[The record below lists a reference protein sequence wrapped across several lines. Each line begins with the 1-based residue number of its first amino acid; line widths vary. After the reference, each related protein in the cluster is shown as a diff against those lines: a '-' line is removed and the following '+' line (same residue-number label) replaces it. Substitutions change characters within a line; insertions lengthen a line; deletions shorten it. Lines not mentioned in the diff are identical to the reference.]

1 MANLSLEVHSLGD
14 LPKIAA
20 DLLAHL
26 DLNLVLFK
34 AEMGAGKTTLI
45 KQLCRSLGV
54 EDEISSPTFSLVNE
68 YRAADG
74 KSVLHFDWYRLEDEE
89 EALEIGWYDYLDRG
103 DYLFL
108 EWPEKIRNLIPQ
120 QFALIT
126 IEVASAE
133 RRVIRLSHH
142 YE

>member
-1 MANLSLEVHSLGD
+1 MANLSLKAHSLED

-68 YRAADG
+68 YRTADG

-89 EALEIGWYDYLDRG
+89 EALEIGWDDYLDRG

>member
-1 MANLSLEVHSLGD
+1 MANISLEAHSLVD
-14 LPKIAA
+14 LPQIAEKI
-20 DLLAHL
+20 LSHL
-26 DLNLVLFK
+26 ELNLVLLK
-34 AEMGAGKTTLI
+34 GEMGAGKTTLI
-45 KQLCRSLGV
+45 KHLCRALGV
-54 EDEISSPTFSLVNE
+54 QDAISSPTFSLVNE
-68 YRAADG
+68 YQSA
-74 KSVLHFDWYRLEDEE
+74 SSECILHFDWYRLEEE
-89 EALEIGWYDYLDRG
+89 DEALEIGWEDYLQRG